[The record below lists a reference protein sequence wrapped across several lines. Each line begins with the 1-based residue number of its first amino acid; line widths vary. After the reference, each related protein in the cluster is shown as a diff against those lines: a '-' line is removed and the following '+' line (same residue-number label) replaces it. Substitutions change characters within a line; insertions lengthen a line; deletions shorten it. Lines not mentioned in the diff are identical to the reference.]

1 MVRCALN
8 AVLDVNLKNID
19 TSRVQCMRE
28 VGKSVLESVTVGKR
42 ELVAF
47 DAFSEEI
54 VVLRRQSCYSTLSP
68 NYIYLK

>member
-28 VGKSVLESVTVGKR
+28 VGKSVLESVTVGER
-42 ELVAF
+42 
-47 DAFSEEI
+47 DWSRSTPS
-54 VVLRRQSCYSTLSP
+54 RRRY
-68 NYIYLK
+68 

>member
-28 VGKSVLESVTVGKR
+28 AGKSVLESVTVGER
-42 ELVAF
+42 ELFAF
-47 DAFSEEI
+47 DAFSGKI
-54 VVLRRQSCYSTLSP
+54 LVL
-68 NYIYLK
+68 

>member
-19 TSRVQCMRE
+19 TSSVQCMRE
-28 VGKSVLESVTVGKR
+28 VVKSVLENVTVGER

-54 VVLRRQSCYSTLSP
+54 LVVLRRQSCYSTLSP
-68 NYIYLK
+68 N

>member
-1 MVRCALN
+1 MVRCTLN

-28 VGKSVLESVTVGKR
+28 VGKSILESVTVGER

-47 DAFSEEI
+47 DVFSEEI
-54 VVLRRQSCYSTLSP
+54 LVVLRRQSCYSTLSP
-68 NYIYLK
+68 N